1 LAAALSAQSP
11 RADYYYKEGLR
22 AMADED
28 WYAAAEAFIECLAIN
43 GAHAEGTAALAE
55 SYYEL
60 GEYDEALVWVRK
72 ARALARGNMRIANLE
87 AFTLIALGR
96 LDAASVVISDVL
108 AREPYNREAL
118 FAAGELDI
126 ARGRSSDALLRYR
139 EAVRRFPDDRRLLV
153 SLALVSASLG
163 DMQTAGTYI
172 ERALAAHSGDYRT
185 YYYAA
190 YLESQG
196 NRLQRAITYAEQS
209 LSYRPDFTP
218 ALSLLAKLRYRA
230 GQFEEAARLADSAI
244 AANREDSGA
253 WYLKGLSYMRMDRSA
268 DALSVLSGAASVD
281 SGDEFIRY
289 VLEDLVIRTTA
300 LEGTGT
306 GKEDPRRASLAAWHF
321 TRARNFRTANL
332 NGEALFEYRRGLRL
346 NPYARDRRDYAELLR
361 LQGYPARYFEELRF
375 MQDLGLGDRSLN
387 DAVEAYD
394 SLLEDALYRRWEVN
408 PVDTAKRHWNAA
420 VFSVASQS
428 SFYHADA
435 GAVAASYV
443 REILVHDRNIAAME
457 LELRQPSF
465 SQAYRTARDAGADY
479 FLVVSASENER
490 DISVRGELFVGRTGS
505 SAGVFTVYRTG
516 GDRLRN
522 AVRGIVDQFAASLPF
537 RAELIARRQTQ
548 GLVDKG
554 RTDGIKAGDVYDV
567 VKKGRALVLNEGIGL
582 SYTPDDLVGKLT
594 VESADE
600 EVASGVLVRNGFFD
614 RIGPGDEIVF
624 QSEKSPPPPETG
636 TNPELRALL
645 RTLR

>member
-1 LAAALSAQSP
+1 
-11 RADYYYKEGLR
+11 
-22 AMADED
+22 
-28 WYAAAEAFIECLAIN
+28 
-43 GAHAEGTAALAE
+43 
-55 SYYEL
+55 
-60 GEYDEALVWVRK
+60 
-72 ARALARGNMRIANLE
+72 
-87 AFTLIALGR
+87 
-96 LDAASVVISDVL
+96 
-108 AREPYNREAL
+108 
-118 FAAGELDI
+118 
-126 ARGRSSDALLRYR
+126 
-139 EAVRRFPDDRRLLV
+139 
-153 SLALVSASLG
+153 
-163 DMQTAGTYI
+163 
-172 ERALAAHSGDYRT
+172 
-185 YYYAA
+185 
-190 YLESQG
+190 YLESLG

-209 LSYRPDFTP
+209 LAYRPDFTP

-268 DALSVLSGAASVD
+268 DALNVLSGAASVD

-300 LEGTGT
+300 LEGAGT
-306 GKEDPRRASLAAWHF
+306 GKEDPRRASWAVWHF
-321 TRARNFRTANL
+321 TRARNFRAANL
-332 NGEALFEYRRGLRL
+332 NEEALFEYRRGLRL

-408 PVDTAKRHWNAA
+408 PVDTAKRHWKAA

-443 REILVHDRNIAAME
+443 KELLVHDRNIAALE
-457 LELRQPSF
+457 LEPRQPSF

-505 SAGVFTVYRTG
+505 SAGVFSAYRTG

-522 AVRGIVDQFAASLPF
+522 AVRGVADQFAASLPF
-537 RAELIARRQTQ
+537 RAELIARRQAQ

-554 RTDGIKAGDVYDV
+554 RADGIKPGDVYDV

-582 SYTPDDLVGKLT
+582 SYTSDDLVGKLT
-594 VESADE
+594 VENADE

-614 RIGPGDEIVF
+614 RIGLGDEIIL
-624 QSEKSPPPPETG
+624 QAEKSGDAPPPETG
-636 TNPELRALL
+636 INPELRALL